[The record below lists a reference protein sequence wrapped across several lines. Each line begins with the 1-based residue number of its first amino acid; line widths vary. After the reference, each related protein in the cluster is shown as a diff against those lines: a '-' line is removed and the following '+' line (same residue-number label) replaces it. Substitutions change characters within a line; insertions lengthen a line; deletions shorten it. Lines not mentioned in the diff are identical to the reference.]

1 MVSRTTE
8 LLTDVILSLVDL
20 DDDDDDDDDDAA
32 VREWFT

>member
-1 MVSRTTE
+1 LVSRTTE